1 MPGFL
6 MYRIHSSDDHQ
17 HPPTDIGTILS
28 GITATIM
35 KTLRTFQWS
44 IALMGLTTLLSCGE
58 NPVAATGSAPEA
70 AATPAGGGQ
79 STVVDD
85 QSQKNVVG
93 IAVGSADHSTLVAAV
108 KAAELVD
115 ALSNAGPFTV
125 FAPTNAAFAALPAG
139 TVEGLLKPEK
149 KADLQD
155 ILQYHVAVGVIKPEM
170 LRDGQSLGMVNG
182 GNVKFTVKDGQV
194 MINDAH
200 IVATVPASNGIV
212 CVIDKVLLP
221 G

>member
-1 MPGFL
+1 M
-6 MYRIHSSDDHQ
+6 
-17 HPPTDIGTILS
+17 S

-58 NPVAATGSAPEA
+58 NPAAATGSALEA
-70 AATPAGGGQ
+70 AATPADGGQ
-79 STVVDD
+79 STVVDE

-93 IAVGSADHSTLVAAV
+93 IAVGSADHSTLVTAV

-149 KADLQD
+149 KGDLQD
-155 ILQYHVAVGVIKPEM
+155 ILQYHVAVGVFKPEM